1 MIKNYFKTGFRNLV
15 KNKLSSSINILG
27 LGLAVGCCLVVF
39 EFLDWSLHMDNFHPK
54 INNIFVVEKVSEE
67 NGKQQYWGNT
77 PSPMGPMLKNDFPQI
92 ENIARV
98 KFEGIIIKQGDNV
111 FKEDVSFVDD
121 SFYEMFD
128 FPIKWGS
135 KQHFID
141 QDGIVLTHE
150 LSEKFFGHENS
161 VGKNLN
167 IRFSNNGHEVIENV
181 TIKGVLDKRPTE
193 TSFYFSALIPFRK
206 MSSLGLDKTGDWS
219 QSSDITFVEADNQ
232 AALSTVESQYKKYLK
247 LYNDANQDNKI
258 SSFNFQPLKGMKFHA
273 YLVNNQ
279 KFNAT
284 RPVGLIMIIVIAISI
299 LLLVYFNYM
308 NIAIAAASGRLKEIG
323 IRKVMGS
330 TRKQIIFQFILEN
343 LILCTIAVLIGL
355 FVAKFLF
362 LPWFSQ
368 FTNIGLG
375 QNLFANYRIW
385 VALSVLIIVSALS
398 GATYPSF
405 YISAFNPINIMKGN
419 NRMGSNNRFRKAL
432 LGFQFFL
439 TFLTISTSLA
449 FIQETK
455 HSKARSW
462 GYDPLNNVVVK
473 LDQTANFNLLRAGLK
488 NNNRVKSVSGS
499 VQSLGNYSKQL
510 NIKAE
515 GNELTIKSLNVLPGF
530 AGQLGITIMKGR
542 DLSEDFGTDQ
552 TASVLVNQAFL
563 QRMNWSS
570 GIGKIIEY
578 ENHKY
583 SIIGE
588 INDFHYENF
597 ESLVAPIIIFGCK
610 PEEVKFAYIK
620 TSASLLSS
628 AHSEVEN
635 AWKKI
640 NPNQPFEYYYQE
652 AVFDGYFNGFI
663 QISQILGATSL
674 IMGLISITGIFGL
687 ALLILGKKMKE
698 ISVRKVLGAGIGSIS
713 FLINKE
719 FLFAIGFGTLFG
731 FPVSYWITNTLFNQI
746 SPESTVS
753 FFPLILTFFTLII
766 ITLVSVSWHIFK
778 ACTANPTRYLKDE

>member
-1 MIKNYFKTGFRNLV
+1 MIKNYFKVGFRNLI

-39 EFLDWSLHMDNFHPK
+39 EFLDWSMHMDNFHSK
-54 INNIFVVEKVSEE
+54 VKNLFVVERVSEE
-67 NGKQQYWGNT
+67 NGNQQYWGNT
-77 PSPMGPMLKNDFPQI
+77 PSPMGPMLQNDFPQI
-92 ENIARV
+92 KNIARV
-98 KFEGIIIKQGDNV
+98 NFEGIIIKQGDNV
-111 FKEDVSFVDD
+111 FRENVSFVDD

-150 LSEKFFGHENS
+150 LSEKIFGQENS
-161 VGKNLN
+161 IGKTLN
-167 IRFSNNGHEVIENV
+167 IRFSNNGHEIIESFTV
-181 TIKGVLDKRPTE
+181 KGVLDKRPTE

-206 MSSLGLDKTGDWS
+206 MSSLGLNKTGDWS

-232 AALSTVESQYKKYLK
+232 AALSTIESQYKKYLK
-247 LYNDANQDNKI
+247 LYNDANQNNKI
-258 SSFNFQPLKGMKFHA
+258 SSFHFQPLKGMKFHA

-279 KFNAT
+279 RFSAT
-284 RPVGLIMIIVIAISI
+284 RPIGLIMIIVIAISI

-330 TRKQIIFQFILEN
+330 ARKQIIFQFILEN

-355 FVAKFLF
+355 LVAKFIF
-362 LPWFSQ
+362 LPWFNQ
-368 FTNIGLG
+368 FANIGLG
-375 QNLFANYRIW
+375 QKLFSNYRTW
-385 VALSVLIIVSALS
+385 VALLVLIIVSALS
-398 GATYPSF
+398 GSAYPSL

-439 TFLTISTSLA
+439 TFLTISTSVA
-449 FIQETK
+449 FIQERK
-455 HSKARSW
+455 NSRARSW

-473 LDQTANFNLLRAGLK
+473 LDQPSNFNQLKAGLK

-510 NIKAE
+510 IVKAE
-515 GNELTIKSLNVLPGF
+515 GKELTTQSLNVLPGF
-530 AGQLGITIMKGR
+530 ASQLGITITKGR
-542 DLSEDFGTDQ
+542 DLSEEFGTDQ
-552 TASVLVNQAFL
+552 TASILVNQAFL
-563 QRMNWSS
+563 KQMQWSS
-570 GIGKIIEY
+570 GVGKTIEY

-597 ESLVAPIIIFGCK
+597 ESHVAPIIILGCK

-620 TSASLLSS
+620 TTTSLLST
-628 AHSEVEN
+628 AHSQIEN
-635 AWKKI
+635 VWKKM
-640 NPNQPFEYYYQE
+640 NPSQPFEYYYQE
-652 AVFDGYFNGFI
+652 AVFDGYFNGFT
-663 QISQILGATSL
+663 QISQILSSTSL
-674 IMGLISITGIFGL
+674 IMVIISITGIFGL

-719 FLFAIGFGTLFG
+719 FLFAIGFATLFG
-731 FPVSYWITNTLFNQI
+731 FPISYWITSTILNQI
-746 SPESTVS
+746 SPESKVS
-753 FFPLILTFFTLII
+753 FSPVILAFLALIIMTLI
-766 ITLVSVSWHIFK
+766 SVSWHIFK
-778 ACTANPTRYLKDE
+778 AHTANPTKYLKNQ